1 MTTISDCGNSYS
13 VHSGS
18 VNLKQMN
25 GRRAAICL
33 VDGNQ
38 TMNNES
44 SYDSEVELQ
53 HEPNDNAM
61 QMGSVHG
68 ALNSAAPWMEPQ
80 NIPSHWAHRPGSI
93 PHTQERLEPARRV
106 IRRDEGLVQAL
117 TLPTISVFNMRS
129 I

>member
-1 MTTISDCGNSYS
+1 
-13 VHSGS
+13 
-18 VNLKQMN
+18 MN

-80 NIPSHWAHRPGSI
+80 KSLGPQTREYPSHTG
-93 PHTQERLEPARRV
+93 
-106 IRRDEGLVQAL
+106 
-117 TLPTISVFNMRS
+117 TIGAST
-129 I
+129 